1 MKQKIC
7 DNVSTC
13 FIPCVK
19 FTAVLFHEFTAVL
32 FHEFAAVLFHEF
44 TTVLFHEFAAVLFHE
59 FTAALPAAT
68 CNFIYMMYAINGTIC
83 KQSYT

>member
-44 TTVLFHEFAAVLFHE
+44 T
-59 FTAALPAAT
+59 AALPAAT